1 MTYRRS
7 AILGLA
13 LLAAACG
20 DSDDGSKRSTEEDPS
35 VGSDDDG
42 TSDVDGGNNGAM
54 SDASTRVPVPDFGA
68 IAVEPIEEDG
78 SDAGVG
84 VAPNLVERLDEIR
97 GALPLLEQ
105 AQLKLAFMLQAHRLQ
120 EPEEMDAIF
129 KLFEDATARGIEVR
143 PVPVISA
150 DEGYFPNAYNHESY
164 GRAVRELV
172 RQWKARGLKP
182 TTLLV
187 DMEPPREL
195 TEALSSLDLVK
206 AAPEEHIDRPRFA
219 KGTQAYV
226 QLVDEL
232 HADGFRVSITTQASL
247 LADYR
252 DNDDDLRQYFNVVI
266 EGPAWDELEFQ
277 LYRSAYTRQ
286 APGLG
291 PHFVYDFARAA
302 QARFPDKQVGFAIG
316 VTHPGP
322 IFPDTAT
329 LGSGEELRKDVA
341 AARAAGVEREH
352 IGVYNLKGVL
362 VGPPKCERVLG
373 CKAEEYVY
381 GTNDPADWLEPW
393 SDKAPPSDSAA
404 TDVLWT
410 QLDLMD
416 SLLNAMRAIDEVVP

>member
-1 MTYRRS
+1 MDYRRKL
-7 AILGLA
+7 ILGLA
-13 LLAAACG
+13 LLTAACG
-20 DSDDGSKRSTEEDPS
+20 DSDGNAGDRSTGDETSNDGAAPGDAS
-35 VGSDDDG
+35 VGEMPE
-42 TSDVDGGNNGAM
+42 TTA
-54 SDASTRVPVPDFGA
+54 RVPVPDFGA

-84 VAPNLVERLDEIR
+84 VAPNLVEKLDEIR

-105 AQLKLAFMLQAHRLQ
+105 AKLKLAFMLQSHRLQ
-120 EPEEMDAIF
+120 ETAEMNEIF
-129 KLFEDATARGIEVR
+129 ALFEAATARGIEVR

-172 RQWKARGLKP
+172 RQWKARGLEP

-206 AAPEEHIDRPRFA
+206 AAPDEHIDRPRFA
-219 KGTQAYV
+219 AGTEAYV

-232 HADGFRVSITTQASL
+232 HAEGFRVAITTQASL

-252 DNDDDLRQYFNVVI
+252 DGDDDLRQYFNVVI

-302 QARFPDKQVGFAIG
+302 QARFPGKQLGFAIG

-322 IFPDTAT
+322 IFPDTQT

-341 AARAAGVEREH
+341 AARAAGVSREH

-373 CKAEEYVY
+373 CAASEYVY
-381 GTNDPADWLEPW
+381 GTNDPSDWLEPW
-393 SDKAPPSDSAA
+393 SDTTPPSESAA
-404 TDVLWT
+404 TATLWT

-416 SLLNAMRAIDEVVP
+416 RLLDAMRAIEEITP